1 MKPLVV
7 HGGTAGLLFWLC
19 TAGWGIF
26 ELTLAL
32 RTRGGDTHDGD
43 RSFVPLTLSVLA
55 GIGLGVVAARR
66 GGDLALP
73 GPGWWPLALGLAV
86 FAAGLALRAWAVREL
101 GRFFKFTVVVQ
112 ADHQVVDSGPYRLI
126 RHPSY
131 TGLQMA
137 ALGLGISLGTWLSIP
152 LCLAPPLIGFGL
164 RLTHEERVLA
174 DELGEPY
181 RAYMRR
187 TWRLIPGV
195 W

>member
-7 HGGTAGLLFWLC
+7 HGGTAAWIFWLC

-26 ELTLAL
+26 ELSLAV
-32 RTRGGDTHDGD
+32 RTRGGDAEAGD
-43 RSFVPLTLSVLA
+43 RSFVPLTLLVFA
-55 GIGLGVVAARR
+55 GIGLGMLAARR
-66 GGDLALP
+66 GSDLALP
-73 GPGWWPLALGLAV
+73 GPGWWPLALGLAL
-86 FAAGLALRAWAVREL
+86 FAAGLALRAWAVHEL
-101 GRFFKFTVVVQ
+101 GRFFKLTVVVQ
-112 ADHQVVDSGPYRLI
+112 ADHRVVDSGPYRLI

-131 TGLQMA
+131 TGLLMA
-137 ALGLGISLGTWLSIP
+137 ELGLGIALGTWLSIP
-152 LCLAPPLIGFGL
+152 LCLAPPLIGFSL

-187 TWRLIPGV
+187 TQRLVPGI

>member
-7 HGGTAGLLFWLC
+7 HGGTAAWIFWLC

-26 ELTLAL
+26 ELSLAL
-32 RTRGGDTHDGD
+32 RTRGGDAEAGD
-43 RSFVPLTLSVLA
+43 RSFVPLTLLVFA
-55 GIGLGVVAARR
+55 GIGLGMLAARR

-86 FAAGLALRAWAVREL
+86 FAAGLALRAWAVHEL

-112 ADHQVVDSGPYRLI
+112 ADHRVVDSGPNRLI

-131 TGLQMA
+131 TGLLMA
-137 ALGLGISLGTWLSIP
+137 ELGLGISLGTWLSIP
-152 LCLAPPLIGFGL
+152 LCLAPPLIGFSL

-174 DELGEPY
+174 GELGEPY

-187 TWRLIPGV
+187 TQRLVPGI

>member
-1 MKPLVV
+1 VKPLAV
-7 HGGTAGLLFWLC
+7 HGGVAAVAFWLC
-19 TAGWGIF
+19 AGGWAAF
-26 ELTLAL
+26 EAVLAV
-32 RTRGGDTHDGD
+32 RARGGEPAGRD

-55 GIGLGVVAARR
+55 GLALGVLAARS
-66 GGDLALP
+66 GELTLP

-86 FAAGLALRAWAVREL
+86 FGAGLGLRAWAVHEL

-112 ADHQVVDSGPYRLI
+112 AEHRVVDTGPYRLI

-131 TGLQMA
+131 TGLLMA
-137 ALGLGISLGTWLSIP
+137 ALGLGVALGTWLSIP
-152 LCLAPPLIGFGL
+152 ACVVPPLIGFSI

-181 RAYMRR
+181 RRYMRGTR
-187 TWRLIPGV
+187 RLIPGV